1 MTKLTSALQAI
12 GYWRQVAGEMQTPVS
27 RAELLCARLL
37 LVLIGLVGLVSAAS
51 FVVLLMMGLSSNAHA
66 ERVKDLA
73 SVAGVRGNQ
82 LLGYGLVVGLDGT
95 GDQTSQA
102 PFTIQSIRNM
112 LAKFGVTIPANVN
125 PQLKNVAA
133 VTVMADLTAFA
144 KPGQTIDVTVN
155 SIGNATS
162 LRGGSLL
169 MTPLRGIDGE
179 VYGIAQGSLIVSGF
193 GAAGR
198 DGSRIAVNVPSS
210 GRVPNGATVERAV
223 PTNFATE
230 PYVVLNL
237 HTPDFTTA
245 ARLTD
250 GINNLLGADT
260 ARALDAVSVR
270 VQAPTDASQ
279 RIAYLS
285 TLERIDIEPG
295 DAPAR
300 VIVNSRTG
308 TVVIGSAVRVKAA
321 AVAHG
326 SLSVTITERVDVSQ
340 PNALAQGETV
350 AVARSDIRVDQ
361 AEARMFVFNAGV
373 NLDEIVRAVNQVGA
387 APGDLVAILE
397 ALKEAGA
404 LRAELI
410 VI

>member
-1 MTKLTSALQAI
+1 MPVNQYSARSSHAGSGLLTMLAVVMVFAMAAPRSA
-12 GYWRQVAGEMQTPVS
+12 S
-27 RAELLCARLL
+27 
-37 LVLIGLVGLVSAAS
+37 
-51 FVVLLMMGLSSNAHA
+51 A

-73 SVAGVRGNQ
+73 SVSGVRGNQ
-82 LLGYGLVVGLDGT
+82 LVGYGLVVGLDGT

-133 VTVMADLTAFA
+133 VTVHADLPPFA
-144 KPGQTIDVTVN
+144 KPGQTIDITVS
-155 SIGNATS
+155 SIGNAGS

-179 VYGIAQGSLIVSGF
+179 VYGIAQGSMLVSGF
-193 GAAGR
+193 GVSGK
-198 DGSRIAVNVPSS
+198 DGSRIALNVPSS
-210 GRVPNGATVERAV
+210 GRIPNGATVERAV
-223 PTNFATE
+223 VTNFATE
-230 PYVVLNL
+230 PYIVLNL

-260 ARALDAVSVR
+260 ARAVDAVSIR
-270 VQAPTDASQ
+270 VQAPVDASQ
-279 RIAYLS
+279 RISYLS
-285 TLERIDIEPG
+285 TLEAIEIQPG

-300 VIVNSRTG
+300 VIINSRTG
-308 TVVIGSAVRVKAA
+308 TVVIGSAVRVTPA
-321 AVAHG
+321 AVSHG
-326 SLSVTITERVDVSQ
+326 SLSVTITERIDVSQ
-340 PNALAQGETV
+340 PNPLSGGETV
-350 AVARSDIRVDQ
+350 SIARSDIKVEQ
-361 AEARMFVFNAGV
+361 PATRMFVFNAGV

-397 ALKEAGA
+397 ALKQAGS